1 MMIPH
6 TLRWLMRPA
15 WSMAPALLVLATT
28 ALHGHEPATSAEQVS
43 DLVRE
48 LGNDRYAVR
57 GPAVAA
63 LRKQSVLLVPR
74 LEKQLASLDRLEHRR
89 RLESVIA
96 ELRRLPWHIDLAAA
110 KAEARACG
118 KPLLVLSTLGELS
131 GFG

>member
-1 MMIPH
+1 MH
-6 TLRWLMRPA
+6 PA
-15 WSMAPALLVLATT
+15 WSMAPTLLVLA
-28 ALHGHEPATSAEQVS
+28 AAASLAREPATTAEQVT

-57 GPAVAA
+57 GPAHAA
-63 LRKQSVLLVPR
+63 LRKQSVLVLPE

-96 ELRRLPWHIDLAAA
+96 ELRRLPWHIDLPAA

>member
-6 TLRWLMRPA
+6 TLRWFMRRA
-15 WSMAPALLVLATT
+15 WSMAPAVVVLVT
-28 ALHGHEPATSAEQVS
+28 AALPGSEPATSAEQVS
-43 DLVRE
+43 DLIRE

-63 LRKQSVLLVPR
+63 LRKQRVLLVPQ
-74 LEKQLASLDRLEHRR
+74 LEKQLESLDRLEHRR

-96 ELRRLPWHIDLAAA
+96 ELRRLPWHIDLVAA

-118 KPLLVLSTLGELS
+118 KPLLVLSTLGELA